1 MSDIIAVDTN
11 VLVYLLDQ
19 PDSKKYQVAERLV
32 NDQPM
37 IASQTVSEFI
47 NVARRI
53 LKIPKIEVLQRC
65 NIILEI
71 CPIIP
76 LTNSILQSSERLI
89 RQYDLQI
96 FDAIIVASA
105 LEAGCG
111 KLYTEDMQHGLVV
124 ENNLHIV
131 NPFL

>member
-19 PDSKKYQVAERLV
+19 PDSKKYHVAERLV

-53 LKIPKIEVLQRC
+53 LQIPKIEVIQRC
-65 NIILEI
+65 NIILTI

-96 FDAIIVASA
+96 FDAIIAASA
-105 LEAGCG
+105 LEAGCS
-111 KLYTEDMQHGLVV
+111 KLYTEDMHHGLVV
-124 ENNLHIV
+124 ENTLHIV